1 MLPICCPSPSRCGA
15 RRAEGSRAGPCPP
28 VPIARS
34 LRHHPSRRTSRSGD
48 HDMGVQMSSFCGRLT
63 HRRDR
68 RGFTPTRGKI
78 RVPNVAVRP
87 SATARPTTRRLRGT
101 AFGAP
106 PSGHRLRG
114 TAFER
119 DRDAELHPKAF
130 RRASFSE
137 APQRLPLQRDARL
150 PTPRLAKNQVSP
162 RNRPPPVAPA
172 STCNDDFS
180 LLP

>member
-106 PSGHRLRG
+106 PSSA
-114 TAFER
+114 TATRSCTPRPSAEPRSRKHLNDCLYNEMPDFRPHAWRKTRFPRET
-119 DRDAELHPKAF
+119 DRHQSP
-130 RRASFSE
+130 
-137 APQRLPLQRDARL
+137 PLQPATMTFL
-150 PTPRLAKNQVSP
+150 YFPRAIDY
-162 RNRPPPVAPA
+162 
-172 STCNDDFS
+172 T
-180 LLP
+180 